1 MGVGNPVARYPKSGS
16 QWITGE
22 FTGAGAAP
30 FTAVKFKG
38 DATFT
43 RTGVGLATFQCT
55 LAGASRPGSPCRIAA
70 LLVTPVNLTN
80 AAQGGWS
87 IVPLVDSLNTNGS
100 FTVQINTAAGAA
112 ADVAAGIIIKIALL
126 IERELA

>member
-1 MGVGNPVARYPKSGS
+1 MVGNVVARYPRSGS

-55 LAGASRPGSPCRIAA
+55 LPGSSSRPGSPCRIAA
-70 LLVTPVNLTN
+70 MIVTPVNLTN

-87 IVPLVDSLNTNGS
+87 IIPLVDSLNTNGS